1 MKTKSLKSSPKKS
14 REFFISIDQEKEKN
28 KRKLPKIKIL
38 TTDEKIND
46 NSKEKSKEK
55 KRRMNKSKKQL
66 KELNDL
72 YCLVSNNKENFF
84 DKYPSQSVEKYF
96 KKYTKKRLPILNI
109 KKGSNV
115 HGLFD
120 DFQQIVSKNN
130 LNKITKSSNDIK
142 KRLGNNTNSSFNQF
156 ENNSFDLEKIQEMDE
171 KIPVM
176 HYIFA
181 EELMTKKSTNDE

>member
-1 MKTKSLKSSPKKS
+1 
-14 REFFISIDQEKEKN
+14 
-28 KRKLPKIKIL
+28 
-38 TTDEKIND
+38 
-46 NSKEKSKEK
+46 
-55 KRRMNKSKKQL
+55 MNKSKKQL

-72 YCLVSNNKENFF
+72 YCLVSHNKENFF

-142 KRLGNNTNSSFNQF
+142 KRLESSSIERPLLKEKTVEQLFFERKELYEYFADLKIDNTN
-156 ENNSFDLEKIQEMDE
+156 LEKAI
-171 KIPVM
+171 
-176 HYIFA
+176 
-181 EELMTKKSTNDE
+181 NDIIEGIK